1 MTFSLTV
8 FAWIFFRA
16 ENLAHALSYISEIFS
31 SSFFTKPSLLMKH
44 TLLTKPLYLLIF
56 IFILIEW
63 LGRQQQYAIAV
74 VTNSWPKAIRYGFYY
89 LIIIGILW
97 FSGKE
102 QQFIYFQF

>member
-1 MTFSLTV
+1 MGYLQNTLDKLRQKSKYSASNPANFEVLWSFQATRIQLFS
-8 FAWIFFRA
+8 
-16 ENLAHALSYISEIFS
+16 
-31 SSFFTKPSLLMKH
+31 
-44 TLLTKPLYLLIF
+44 LIF

-63 LGRQQQYAIAV
+63 LGRQQQYAIV
-74 VTNSWPKAIRYGFYY
+74 VLTNSWPKAIRYLFYY

>member
-1 MTFSLTV
+1 L
-8 FAWIFFRA
+8 AWIFFRA
-16 ENLAHALSYISEIFS
+16 ENVGHALSYISEIFS
-31 SSFFTKPSLLMKH
+31 SSVFTKPSLLMKH
-44 TLLTKPLYLLIF
+44 TLLTKSLFLILFLF
-56 IFILIEW
+56 IAIEW

-74 VTNSWPKAIRYGFYY
+74 LTNSWPKAIRYGFYY